1 MVGWGRYVLQGNV
14 EGMISP
20 EPQRRD
26 SGVERHYHHGR
37 AEKNPH
43 LREKKQGFGSW
54 GLREPCINSNHVQIS
69 NIWTTEEPG
78 PRVPK
83 PREERER
90 QSPAPSF

>member
-1 MVGWGRYVLQGNV
+1 MVGWGRCVLQGNV

-20 EPQRRD
+20 GPQRRD

-43 LREKKQGFGSW
+43 LREKKRLWELLILES
-54 GLREPCINSNHVQIS
+54 
-69 NIWTTEEPG
+69 WTTEEPG
-78 PRVPK
+78 LRVPR

-90 QSPAPSF
+90 QSPAPGF